1 MINSQWILQSRPE
14 GEVEQENFRLC
25 DKPIRPITEGEF
37 LVEVR
42 YLSVDPSQR
51 GWLNDVR
58 SYVPAVAIGEVM
70 RATGVGYVLESKH
83 PDFTEG
89 DVVEGGLGWQTY
101 AICNGNEVFPIRKV
115 ESSYPLS
122 YSLHVLGLT
131 GLTAYFGIL
140 RVARIKKGDVVVISG
155 AGGATGSVA
164 GQLAKNCG
172 ATVIGIAGG
181 REKCDWLTEE
191 LGFAA
196 AIDYKNESVA
206 ERLASLCKNGIDVF
220 FDNVGGQILD
230 DVLLNLKVGGRIA
243 LCGGISSGYG
253 TADLPPGPK
262 NYMQLVIRRAVM
274 QGFLVLDYVDEF
286 PTALAEIA
294 AWIDSGELKVKESF
308 AEGIESCPR
317 ALKGLFRGENIGKQL
332 VRIKTS

>member
-1 MINSQWILQSRPE
+1 MNNSQWILQSRPE
-14 GEVEQENFRLC
+14 TEVGPENFRLC
-25 DKPIRPITEGEF
+25 KEVLRPLAEGEF
-37 LVEVR
+37 LVEVK

-51 GWLNDVR
+51 GWLNNVR
-58 SYVPAVAIGEVM
+58 SYVPPVAIGEVM

-83 PDFTEG
+83 ADFEAG

-101 AICNGNEVFPIRKV
+101 AICNGSEVFPIRKV

-131 GLTAYFGIL
+131 GLTAYFGML
-140 RVARIKKGDVVVISG
+140 RVAQVKEGDVVVVSG

-164 GQLAKNCG
+164 GQLAKIHG

-181 REKCDWLTEE
+181 AEKCKWLTEE
-191 LGFAA
+191 LGFSA
-196 AIDYKNESVA
+196 AIDYKAESVA
-206 ERLASLCKNGIDVF
+206 DRLASLCKNGIDVF

-253 TADLPPGPK
+253 KANLPPGPQ
-262 NYMQLVIRRAVM
+262 NYMQLVIRRALM
-274 QGFLVLDYVDEF
+274 QGFLVLDYTEEF

-294 AWIDSGELKVKESF
+294 SWIDSSELKVKESF
-308 AEGIESCPR
+308 AEGIASCPL
-317 ALKGLFRGENIGKQL
+317 ALQGLFRGENIGKQL
-332 VRIKTS
+332 VRV